1 MALIEYRCHWPG
13 AAGLFRSLGNLC
25 SWCLDI
31 IECWIN
37 LGEEG
42 FSPVHQP
49 SYCEVLANSPRN
61 VSISR
66 IKNHNPPGTRCWE
79 PGMKSNPRSKLRVT
93 VIISILDGIY
103 LISQAA
109 SVSFSSF
116 TLSMMFSASSPSLLI
131 SRWSGWNSLSSLQ
144 SQSLASKKWEHLS
157 NLFYSCLFIK
167 EQDQHRDIEQ

>member
-1 MALIEYRCHWPG
+1 MALTEYRCRWPG

-66 IKNHNPPGTRCWE
+66 IKNHNPPGARCWE

-103 LISQAA
+103 LI
-109 SVSFSSF
+109 F
-116 TLSMMFSASSPSLLI
+116 TSCICFLLIIHTFNDVLSYPPSLLI
-131 SRWSGWNSLSSLQ
+131 SRWSGWVSLSSLQ
-144 SQSLASKKWEHLS
+144 SQSLASKKCEHLS
-157 NLFYSCLFIK
+157 NLFYSCKIFP
-167 EQDQHRDIEQ
+167 DN